1 MEKLAENDLTYFY
14 LRHVVIVVTAV
25 TTISLTPVTNKTDR
39 HDITEILLK
48 VGLNAINLNQPS
60 IANKIF
66 NIGKGPG
73 WLNELGSW
81 IT

>member
-1 MEKLAENDLTYFY
+1 MIKFVSD
-14 LRHVVIVVTAV
+14 LRHVSGFLLV
-25 TTISLTPVTNKTDR
+25 SSTNKTDR
-39 HDITEILLK
+39 HDITEVLLK
-48 VGLNAINLNQPS
+48 VALNAINLNQPS

-81 IT
+81 IS